1 MEMEDAKVG
10 GAKDSAGRPVSKLL
24 VSSSH
29 AVVKDHHGSFTYEA
43 PNNDQIH
50 CADPCFVGVS
60 DLQLG
65 NTGTGMSNVVAGVN
79 DKIYFGVA
87 TSGASPPPM
96 SYHIVTIVA
105 GHWSLSALCE
115 QIKLKM
121 DAVDVPVNAR
131 YTVTPNNTTG
141 RITITQVN
149 GTGHGFVV
157 YDSTSLLTHGGFG
170 SSPGGPFDQQ
180 QSM

>member
-1 MEMEDAKVG
+1 MEDSTKVG
-10 GAKDSAGRPVSKLL
+10 GARDSAGRPVSKLL

-29 AVVKDHHGSFTYEA
+29 AIKKVHHGDFVFEV
-43 PNNDQIH
+43 PNNDSVQ
-50 CADPCFVGVS
+50 CQDPCFVGVS

-65 NTGTGMSNVVAGVN
+65 NTGVGMSNIVAGIN

-96 SYHIVTIVA
+96 SYHIVTIPA

-131 YTVTPNNTTG
+131 YNCL
-141 RITITQVN
+141 
-149 GTGHGFVV
+149 
-157 YDSTSLLTHGGFG
+157 SLIHI
-170 SSPGGPFDQQ
+170 
-180 QSM
+180 